1 MPHRGKDIYKYVAA
15 LRAKYGSERW
25 RNSFPDLRT
34 PVNPCTNG
42 FGPTPASKPKPPTN
56 HIVDTLHKQGP
67 QVLTKEDLP
76 WAGGKKP

>member
-1 MPHRGKDIYKYVAA
+1 MPHRGKDIYKYVAT
-15 LRAKYGSERW
+15 LRAKYRSERW

-34 PVNPCTNG
+34 PANPCTNG
-42 FGPTPASKPKPPTN
+42 FGLTPARNPKPATN
-56 HIVDTLHKQGP
+56 HIVDILHKQGP